1 MVGFI
6 TELRVE
12 AAPSPVMRVGET
24 EVQALWLNG
33 QSVKK
38 YNDTM
43 ILHTVVSKDIKCL
56 GMNWT
61 KNMQEPLNEKY

>member
-33 QSVKK
+33 TDCFK
-38 YNDTM
+38 
-43 ILHTVVSKDIKCL
+43 HWAVVSFFAF
-56 GMNWT
+56 
-61 KNMQEPLNEKY
+61 QELLFL

>member
-33 QSVKK
+33 TDCFK
-38 YNDTM
+38 
-43 ILHTVVSKDIKCL
+43 HWAVVSFCAF
-56 GMNWT
+56 
-61 KNMQEPLNEKY
+61 QELLFLCGYPAGDQFWKS